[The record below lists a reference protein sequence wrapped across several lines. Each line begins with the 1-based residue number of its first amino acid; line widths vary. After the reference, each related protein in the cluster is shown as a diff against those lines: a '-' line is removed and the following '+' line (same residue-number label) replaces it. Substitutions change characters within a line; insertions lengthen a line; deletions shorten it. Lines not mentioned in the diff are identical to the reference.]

1 MFWYSKTNRLPVNFV
16 KWQHLI
22 STKFTALLTVIALGA
37 QYVLLPDILRVI
49 CRCQDHVI
57 KKAGK
62 TAGYTL
68 NVVETRFAFYCSP
81 DASPLSMIFHMVD
94 GHTLPIQCK
103 SHMAE
108 QHSWLL
114 TQMKYLHL
122 VTVRNANTIFGRL
135 CWPMIHVTDGR
146 FLAGTIGPSCF
157 GDWHLDLP
165 PPPATCG
172 PGIHLDWWGLPLV
185 VGCRSTAQIT
195 RDQNSKK

>member
-1 MFWYSKTNRLPVNFV
+1 MTTSNQHQVYSSLNSD
-16 KWQHLI
+16 
-22 STKFTALLTVIALGA
+22 STWRTVCFAPRYSSSYM
-37 QYVLLPDILRVI
+37 QMPRP
-49 CRCQDHVI
+49 CN
-57 KKAGK
+57 KKSRKNSGL
-62 TAGYTL
+62 Y
-68 NVVETRFAFYCSP
+68 VVETRFAFYCSP

-94 GHTLPIQCK
+94 GSTLPIQCK